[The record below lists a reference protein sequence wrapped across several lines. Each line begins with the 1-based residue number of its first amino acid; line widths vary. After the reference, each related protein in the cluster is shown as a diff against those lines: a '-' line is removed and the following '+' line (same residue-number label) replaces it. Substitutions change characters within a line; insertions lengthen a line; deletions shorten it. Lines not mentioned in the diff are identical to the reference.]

1 MKKVIIAL
9 VIAMIIPCC
18 VFAGRGMFD
27 LTVGVSAQSTY
38 DIEDVQ
44 AAAEAGTAE
53 GFSIDG
59 LAFGADVEA
68 KLSILAIDAKGMYD
82 TANKG
87 LSGIASANLALDIFF
102 VRVKAG
108 VGYEYTYNFETKSFY
123 FGNASGAGVDFLIG
137 PITVG
142 AYATLP
148 TETSIANA
156 KWADLFG
163 KAFSNWSQAK
173 LGLTVGFA
181 VL

>member
-27 LTVGVSAQSTY
+27 LTVGVAAQSTY

-68 KLSILAIDAKGMYD
+68 KLSILAIDAKGPVPFAFHAFGRKEIIPSCPD
-82 TANKG
+82 TPADNG
-87 LSGIASANLALDIFF
+87 VIIHIIPDVIAEPI
-102 VRVKAG
+102 AG
-108 VGYEYTYNFETKSFY
+108 VGF
-123 FGNASGAGVDFLIG
+123 
-137 PITVG
+137 
-142 AYATLP
+142 
-148 TETSIANA
+148 
-156 KWADLFG
+156 
-163 KAFSNWSQAK
+163 Q
-173 LGLTVGFA
+173 FA
-181 VL
+181 VQCMCKLNNGGTADGGIGGIEHGVHDPLPGAPAAGSGKTGDHSDH